1 MVIRI
6 CGIGILVNFLL
17 TFADKEYR
25 SVCIHVLLCALR
37 VVSIC
42 ESKWYLKKL
51 YILSKSS
58 NQQVIYFLCQVVFC
72 TIKYHLTEL
81 RMWVYV
87 LV

>member
-6 CGIGILVNFLL
+6 CGIGILVNFILS
-17 TFADKEYR
+17 FADKEHR
-25 SVCIHVLLCALR
+25 SVCIHVLGCVLC

-58 NQQVIYFLCQVVFC
+58 NQQVIYSLCQVVFC
-72 TIKYHLTEL
+72 IIKYHLTEL
-81 RMWVYV
+81 LMWVYV
-87 LV
+87 LE